1 MNKNMSH
8 VRLFNTAQ
16 SERHIPFLRYL
27 LGKVEHAVQRLP
39 FRAAVLTA
47 KKTNRTDAHVDDPF
61 VMGVHGEGA
70 HISFHDLL
78 PRFAS
83 IRCPI
88 TAVEGHRREY
98 DFRLFVATDQVLE
111 RFPLE
116 EFATSVQRSTLSLH
130 DLETPVVRDVI
141 A

>member
-16 SERHIPFLRYL
+16 SGRHIPFLRYL
-27 LGKVEHAVQRLP
+27 FGEVEHAVQRLP
-39 FRAAVLTA
+39 FRAPVLTA

-78 PRFAS
+78 PRFATVP
-83 IRCPI
+83 CPI
-88 TAVEGHRREY
+88 TTVEGDRRKY
-98 DFRLFVATDQVLE
+98 DFRLVVATDKMLE
-111 RFPLE
+111 RFAIE
-116 EFATSVQRSTLSLH
+116 ELATGVQRSALSLH